1 MRDGRWGWLVGKVAD
16 LGVTRGDTSP
26 SSRRSKLGGRVER
39 GISCN
44 SLNACRDC
52 NILDFSLLHVHARS
66 LARSGVCLSDCHT
79 HTTHSSQER
88 TIPTYHATR

>member
-52 NILDFSLLHVHARS
+52 NILDFR
-66 LARSGVCLSDCHT
+66 LARSVGGLSVRLSHT
-79 HTTHSSQER
+79 HNSLITRKNHTYIPRYQVGTHE
-88 TIPTYHATR
+88 